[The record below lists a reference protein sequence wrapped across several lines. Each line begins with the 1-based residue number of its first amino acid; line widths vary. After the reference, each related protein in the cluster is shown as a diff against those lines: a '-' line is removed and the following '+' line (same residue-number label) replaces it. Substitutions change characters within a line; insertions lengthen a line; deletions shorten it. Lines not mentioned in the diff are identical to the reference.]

1 VQLAPLQKFASQTYL
16 DCVIVALAWALVLP
30 AGKSDP
36 SQAGPFLTL
45 NPGANRTVPRI
56 IVLPDETRVLRFG
69 VETAANAGNRVAATV
84 ARPTSNFELKLEV
97 EIVAEQ
103 R

>member
-1 VQLAPLQKFASQTYL
+1 V
-16 DCVIVALAWALVLP
+16 VLAWALVLP

-36 SQAGPFLTL
+36 SQAGPFLAL
-45 NPGANRTVPRI
+45 NRGANRIVPRI
-56 IVLPDETRVLRFG
+56 IVLPDETRVFRAG
-69 VETAANAGNRVAATV
+69 VETASEAGNRVSTTI
-84 ARPTSNFELKLEV
+84 ARLTTNFELKLEV